1 LIKVLLSI
9 DRYFLFIIKNWK
21 KHYFT
26 QGIAI
31 LSGFILVLIIY
42 LINLNVLF
50 TYGYEFKNEINNE
63 TIVQCFTTPIIPSTY
78 WMSIWS
84 YIHSVLYSFLPFL
97 LLIIINIFLIIDLKE
112 KKKSITNL
120 DLRNN
125 KRKEISINLTII
137 LMTIL
142 FILFTSPSA
151 ICSQFYGQLISSYN
165 GTIILYVSDC
175 IAFSYHALNIIILCL
190 VNKSFLRRL
199 KIVLGLAKEEE
210 EEEEKERDNN
220 QENNLNQDNNINRF
234 SISHFF

>member
-1 LIKVLLSI
+1 MYVSNDVLEM
-9 DRYFLFIIKNWK
+9 YFLWKNFVLSGIFSDLVSFFIIDASYNK
-21 KHYFT
+21 
-26 QGIAI
+26 
-31 LSGFILVLIIY
+31 Y
-42 LINLNVLF
+42 LI
-50 TYGYEFKNEINNE
+50 
-63 TIVQCFTTPIIPSTY
+63 S
-78 WMSIWS
+78 
-84 YIHSVLYSFLPFL
+84 
-97 LLIIINIFLIIDLKE
+97 INIFLIIDLKE

-210 EEEEKERDNN
+210 EEERDNN

>member
-1 LIKVLLSI
+1 MCV
-9 DRYFLFIIKNWK
+9 
-21 KHYFT
+21 
-26 QGIAI
+26 
-31 LSGFILVLIIY
+31 
-42 LINLNVLF
+42 
-50 TYGYEFKNEINNE
+50 
-63 TIVQCFTTPIIPSTY
+63 
-78 WMSIWS
+78 WS

-97 LLIIINIFLIIDLKE
+97 LLIIINIFLIIDLQE
-112 KKKSITNL
+112 KKKSITDLN
-120 DLRNN
+120 LRNN

-151 ICSQFYGQLISSYN
+151 ICSQFYGKLIKSYN

-210 EEEEKERDNN
+210 EEEEDNN
-220 QENNLNQDNNINRF
+220 QENNLNQANNKNPL